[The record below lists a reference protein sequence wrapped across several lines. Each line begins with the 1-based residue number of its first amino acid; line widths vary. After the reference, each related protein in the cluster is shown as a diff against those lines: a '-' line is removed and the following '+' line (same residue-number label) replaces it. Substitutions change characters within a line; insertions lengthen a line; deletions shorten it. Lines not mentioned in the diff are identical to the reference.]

1 MSIES
6 KIDVLAA
13 AINRLADALNSKCS
27 SSCHQTGAEVKPA
40 AAPVAPAAPAAPL
53 ETVLTVTAADVK
65 SALMNVIDEPVK
77 PAKAKKEPVAAQ
89 ELVMP
94 PPPVFAAPAPVT
106 PTPAKAGAPFTDG
119 KGLIEYVMATYSA
132 LGPEKGARI
141 QEVVNA
147 LGCKV
152 VNEIKPEQYEAFY
165 QGVEALK

>member
-6 KIDVLAA
+6 KLDVLAA

-40 AAPVAPAAPAAPL
+40 TAPVAPAAPL

-65 SALMNVIDEPVK
+65 SAVMNVIDESVK
-77 PAKAKKEPVAAQ
+77 PAKAKKEVVVAQ
-89 ELVMP
+89 EVVMP

-106 PTPAKAGAPFTDG
+106 PAPAKAGAPFTDG

>member
-40 AAPVAPAAPAAPL
+40 AAPAAPL